1 MTQRACSALGSSL
14 RAAPKPVS
22 GGLTV
27 EKKRMSRGALLPP
40 LIVGCAGFMQAFDA
54 NAVTVA
60 LPAMAKGFAS
70 PPLALGI
77 VITAY
82 LVGAAAFLPLCGWAA
97 ERLGARRL
105 FLAAIALFGITS
117 IACGVAN
124 SLPLLVIAR
133 FAQGCAGAMLLP
145 VGRIIVLAHT
155 PKGDMLR
162 AMGLL
167 TTPVMLGPLLGPPI
181 GGLIVTFG
189 SWRWLFFVNVPVALA
204 GLALVRAY
212 VPDIAARDVRPL
224 DGRGAVL
231 LSAALVGLT
240 YGVSLAARP
249 VSVLPGLA
257 LIAAGLVGATGY
269 VYHARRHPHPIVA
282 GSLFAIRSFA
292 ASNLGGLFPR
302 LLVSAVPFL
311 LALLFQIGFGLSAVQ
326 AGGLVVASALG
337 SLPSR
342 WLVSALLRRW
352 SFRTVLTL
360 NAIAVAATV
369 AICAAFTIATPHWI
383 IMGLLFVQG
392 SLRSLQL
399 VTLMALGYADVEP
412 GELPAASTIASLS
425 QQIAM
430 SLGIALAV
438 PAVEIGRMASHVSTL
453 SPAAIAPAF
462 LLLAGLSLASLLWFL
477 RLPAS
482 AGDHFGR
489 HAVTPPGDAEE
500 FA

>member
-1 MTQRACSALGSSL
+1 MPAALSMK
-14 RAAPKPVS
+14 AETPP
-22 GGLTV
+22 
-27 EKKRMSRGALLPP
+27 RGALLPP

-54 NAVTVA
+54 NAVIVA
-60 LPAMAKGFAS
+60 LPAMAKGFAT

-97 ERLGARRL
+97 ERFGARRL
-105 FLAAIALFGITS
+105 FLAAIALFGLTS
-117 IACGVAN
+117 ITCGVADT
-124 SLPLLVIAR
+124 LPMLVLAR

-155 PKGDMLR
+155 PSGGMLR
-162 AMGLL
+162 TMGLL
-167 TTPVMLGPLLGPPI
+167 TTPVMLGPLLGSPI

-204 GLALVRAY
+204 GLLLVRAY
-212 VPDIAARDVRPL
+212 VPDVGPRAARAL
-224 DGRGAVL
+224 DGRGMLL

-257 LIAAGLVGATGY
+257 LIAAGLAASFGY
-269 VYHARRHPHPIVA
+269 AVHARRHPHPIVA
-282 GSLFAIRSFA
+282 GGLFAIRSFA

-311 LALLFQIGFGLSAVQ
+311 LALLFQVGFGLSAVQ

-352 SFRTVLTL
+352 SFRTVLAV
-360 NAIAVAATV
+360 NAVAVAATV
-369 AICAAFTIATPHWI
+369 AVCAALTPATPHLL
-383 IMGLLFVQG
+383 IMALLFVQG
-392 SLRSLQL
+392 LLRSLQL
-399 VTLMALGYADVEP
+399 VTLMALGYADIEP
-412 GELPAASTIASLS
+412 VDLPAASTIASLS

-438 PAVEIGRMASHVSTL
+438 PAVEMGRAFRGGVGLGPT
-453 SPAAIAPAF
+453 AIAPAF
-462 LLLAGLSLASLLWFL
+462 LLLAALSLVSMFWFL
-477 RLPAS
+477 RLPAD

-489 HAVTPPGDAEE
+489 RAVAPVGNGEE
-500 FA
+500 PA